1 MSEPVID
8 EAMVEFH
15 EAIVDALDD
24 FIVSSVEIGEQ
35 EFGLDSS
42 DAFSMIASSMMY
54 IVIRGVIKG
63 NVSKESFL
71 KTMEEVYDV
80 TKLTLAEPEGGLQ

>member
-42 DAFSMIASSMMY
+42 DAFSMIASRMMF

-80 TKLTLAEPEGGLQ
+80 TKLTLVEPEGGLQ

>member
-24 FIVSSVEIGEQ
+24 FIVSSVEVGEQ

-42 DAFSMIASSMMY
+42 DAFSMIASRMMY

>member
-42 DAFSMIASSMMY
+42 DAFSMIASRMMF

>member
-8 EAMVEFH
+8 ESMVEFH

-24 FIVSSVEIGEQ
+24 FIVSSVEAGEQ

-42 DAFSMIASSMMY
+42 DAFSMIASRMMF
-54 IVIRGVIKG
+54 IVVRGVIKG
-63 NVSKESFL
+63 KVSKESFL
-71 KTMEEVYDV
+71 KTMEEVYDI

>member
-1 MSEPVID
+1 
-8 EAMVEFH
+8 
-15 EAIVDALDD
+15 
-24 FIVSSVEIGEQ
+24 
-35 EFGLDSS
+35 
-42 DAFSMIASSMMY
+42 MIASRMMF

>member
-42 DAFSMIASSMMY
+42 DAFSMIASRMMY